1 MQFATGNN
9 KLIHTEQGIVVPKRQ
24 IGTQRITQLFFL
36 LASSLW
42 WLVRGTFF
50 FFLLRLA
57 SQGILDLRVFV
68 VTLRMY
74 EAEGVALS
82 QYWRN
87 KKNPEEIEG

>member
-82 QYWRN
+82 
-87 KKNPEEIEG
+87 

>member
-9 KLIHTEQGIVVPKRQ
+9 KLIHTEQGIVVLKRQ
-24 IGTQRITQLFFL
+24 IGTQKFTQLFFL

-42 WLVRGTFF
+42 WLVRGTL

-57 SQGILDLRVFV
+57 SQGILDLGVFI

-82 QYWRN
+82 QYWRG
-87 KKNPEEIEG
+87 KKDREGIEG

>member
-50 FFLLRLA
+50 FF
-57 SQGILDLRVFV
+57 SSDLRVFV

-87 KKNPEEIEG
+87 KKDPEGIEG

>member
-87 KKNPEEIEG
+87 KMNPEEIEG

>member
-24 IGTQRITQLFFL
+24 IGTQRFTQLFFL

-57 SQGILDLRVFV
+57 SQGILDLGVFV

-87 KKNPEEIEG
+87 KKDPEGIEG